1 MTPESKTKVDL
12 FAAGIILFS
21 FLAFISFSAALA
33 KDEGTIGD
41 GAIVNF
47 IADYGLY
54 FFPLL
59 LIGGSIDVFYAGLL
73 IILFGLNI
81 LLYSFFVTRLCNK
94 FLVNLKNYKPFLAT
108 YYLTIFILLIALIYF
123 IHSIINR

>member
-1 MTPESKTKVDL
+1 MSPESKTKVDV

-41 GAIVNF
+41 GAIINF

-59 LIGGSIDVFYAGLL
+59 LVGGLIDFFYAGLL

-108 YYLTIFILLIALIYF
+108 YYSTIFILLIALTYF
-123 IHSIINR
+123 INLIINS